1 MRFFLF
7 VLTIVSSTAA
17 LAGSP
22 VSGTISRAGQS
33 LFLISDDPCS
43 RYELT
48 TSNEA
53 AMDSLLKLSEG
64 DTITATGTKDPS
76 TCKIA
81 VETID
86 YVGLKRLLGVW
97 YSKDAFVTILD
108 FSVMSFYPPS
118 ITDFTSGVNVGVE
131 PVNYKYSVIPSEGK
145 EWVLFLSDRRTTT
158 FATLQFSK
166 GPAIMKI
173 YSESG
178 AVSKTMVLFRKGN

>member
-22 VSGTISRAGQS
+22 VSGTIARNGQS
-33 LFLISDDPCS
+33 LFLISSDSCT

-48 TSNEA
+48 TRNEA
-53 AMDSLLKLSEG
+53 AMDSLLKLSDG
-64 DTITATGTKDPS
+64 DIITATGN
-76 TCKIA
+76 KIPA
-81 VETID
+81 SCQINVETID

-97 YSKDAFVTILD
+97 YSKDAVVEIHNYNE
-108 FSVMSFYPPS
+108 MSFYPLVMTDIVNS
-118 ITDFTSGVNVGVE
+118 ITPTSVD
-131 PVNYKYSVIPSEGK
+131 YKYSLIPSEGK
-145 EWVLFLSDRRTTT
+145 EWVVFLSDKKTTT

-166 GPAIMKI
+166 GPVIMKI

-178 AVSKTMVLFRKGN
+178 DVTKTMILFRKGN

>member
-1 MRFFLF
+1 MRILLF

-17 LAGSP
+17 FAGLP

-33 LFLISDDPCS
+33 LFLISSDPCN

-48 TSNEA
+48 TRNEP
-53 AMDSLLKLSEG
+53 AMDSLLKLSDG
-64 DTITATGTKDPS
+64 DTITATGTKDPG
-76 TCKIA
+76 TCQIS

-97 YSKDAFVTILD
+97 YSKEAVVTIRD
-108 FSVMSFYPPS
+108 FNEMSFYPPTVS
-118 ITDFTSGVNVGVE
+118 DMPTGLDSNATA
-131 PVNYKYSVIPSEGK
+131 VNYKYSLVPSEGK
-145 EWVLFLSDRRTTT
+145 EWVLFLSDTRTTT

-166 GPAIMKI
+166 GPVIMKI

-178 AVSKTMVLFRKGN
+178 AVTKTMVLFRKGN